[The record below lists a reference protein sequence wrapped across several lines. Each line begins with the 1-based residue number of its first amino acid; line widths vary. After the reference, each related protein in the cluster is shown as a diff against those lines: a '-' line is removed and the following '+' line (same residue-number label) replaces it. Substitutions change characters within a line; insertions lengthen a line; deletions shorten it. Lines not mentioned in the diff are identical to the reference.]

1 MTYFTDS
8 PYEKMMVQKPQYRRE
23 KSAPASDNKKREKRD
38 KPSKEPIPNPQKRS
52 VKE

>member
-8 PYEKMMVQKPQYRRE
+8 PYEKMMMQKPQYRRG
-23 KSAPASDNKKREKRD
+23 KSAPASDEKKQKNRD
-38 KPSKEPIPNPQKRS
+38 KAEKKPIPKERC

>member
-8 PYEKMMVQKPQYRRE
+8 PYEKMMMQKPQYRRG
-23 KSAPASDNKKREKRD
+23 KSSTASDDKKSENRD
-38 KPSKEPIPNPQKRS
+38 KPDKESVPVPKERC